1 MPRMGREGAEV
12 ALPEL
17 LSVDQRGPVGGEAL
31 ASAEPGWEL
40 GTPPPNVLIVTK
52 ALQPAA

>member
-1 MPRMGREGAEV
+1 MGREGAEV